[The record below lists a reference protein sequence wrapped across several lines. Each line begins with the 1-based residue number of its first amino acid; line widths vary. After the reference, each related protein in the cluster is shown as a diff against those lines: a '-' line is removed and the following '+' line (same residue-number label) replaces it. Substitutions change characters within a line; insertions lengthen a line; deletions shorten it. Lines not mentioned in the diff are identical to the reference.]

1 LKSISPKTLRSRI
14 VYGFLKRRSKGKVKY
29 FKKYWFFI
37 ISSRPLV
44 NIIINPL
51 IPLDLR
57 RIPA

>member
-1 LKSISPKTLRSRI
+1 MKSINPKTLRSRI

-44 NIIINPL
+44 I
-51 IPLDLR
+51 
-57 RIPA
+57 